1 MCGDVDQVAYSPLLT
16 LCVVTRNPKAY
27 MGIWVS
33 MVSKGI
39 IYPRALHSPYAQ
51 LFFDVVTFGLAI
63 GNALD
68 QPYQQRFQ
76 VIDRIKRDGALSFLV
91 SGLMIVVDNKL
102 SMMLSDLQAVSGK
115 PVVSDGILSSHSTG
129 LKRLRSLC

>member
-1 MCGDVDQVAYSPLLT
+1 MDVDVDQVSYSPLLT

-33 MVSKGI
+33 MVSTVTTYSTIMG
-39 IYPRALHSPYAQ
+39 SWYAQ

-91 SGLMIVVDNKL
+91 SV
-102 SMMLSDLQAVSGK
+102 
-115 PVVSDGILSSHSTG
+115 
-129 LKRLRSLC
+129 